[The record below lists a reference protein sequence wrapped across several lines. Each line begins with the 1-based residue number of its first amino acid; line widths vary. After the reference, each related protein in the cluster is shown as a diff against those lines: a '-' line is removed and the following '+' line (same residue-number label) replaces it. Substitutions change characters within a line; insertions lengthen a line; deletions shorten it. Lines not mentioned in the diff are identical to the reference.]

1 MFYFLIDVNF
11 VKTKYKIM
19 KKLIVI
25 ITILLS
31 SKLIG
36 QNFEF
41 KPLPYTYDAL
51 EPFIDAKTMEIH
63 YSKHHKTYYENF
75 INSIKGTK
83 AENMSIEEIFSNVEM
98 LPTAVR
104 NNGGGYWNH
113 QFFWNI
119 MAPQGKPLTDKKLK
133 NAINKSFGS
142 LDSFKEQFKKSAL
155 SLFGSGWTWLIVDEN
170 KNLQIINT
178 PNQDN
183 PLMSIAPT
191 KGIPILAIDIWE
203 HAYYLKYQNRRSEY
217 IDNWFQVINWEEVA
231 KLYHQAI
238 DKQK

>member
-1 MFYFLIDVNF
+1 
-11 VKTKYKIM
+11 M

-31 SKLIG
+31 SRLIG

-133 NAINKSFGS
+133 NAINKSLGS
-142 LDSFKEQFKKSAL
+142 FDSFKEQFKKSAL

>member
-1 MFYFLIDVNF
+1 
-11 VKTKYKIM
+11 
-19 KKLIVI
+19 
-25 ITILLS
+25 
-31 SKLIG
+31 
-36 QNFEF
+36 
-41 KPLPYTYDAL
+41 
-51 EPFIDAKTMEIH
+51 MEIH

-83 AENMSIEEIFSNVEM
+83 AENMSIEEIFSNIES

-104 NNGGGYWNH
+104 NNSGGYWNH

-133 NAINKSFGS
+133 NAINQSFGS
-142 LDSFKEQFKKSAL
+142 FDNFKEQFKKSAL

-191 KGIPILAIDIWE
+191 KGIPILVIDIWE

-217 IDNWFQVINWEEVA
+217 IDNWFQVINWEEVT
-231 KLYHQAI
+231 KLYYQAL

>member
-1 MFYFLIDVNF
+1 
-11 VKTKYKIM
+11 M
-19 KKLIVI
+19 KKYIII

-36 QNFEF
+36 QNFEL
-41 KPLPYTYDAL
+41 KPLPYSYDAL

-63 YSKHHKTYYENF
+63 YSKHHKAYYDNF

-83 AENMSIEEIFSNVEM
+83 AENMRIEEIFASVET
-98 LPTAVR
+98 LPIAVR
-104 NNGGGYWNH
+104 NNAGGYWNH

-119 MAPQGKPLTDKKLK
+119 MTPNGKPLVDKKLLK
-133 NAINKSFGS
+133 AINKSFGS
-142 LDSFKEQFKKSAL
+142 FDMFKEQFKKSAL

-183 PLMSIAPT
+183 PLMSITQT
-191 KGIPILAIDIWE
+191 KGIPILNLDVWE
-203 HAYYLKYQNRRSEY
+203 HAYYLKYQNRRAEY
-217 IDNWFQVINWEEVA
+217 IDNWFKVINWEEVA
-231 KLYHQAI
+231 NLYQQAI
-238 DKQK
+238 DAKN

>member
-1 MFYFLIDVNF
+1 
-11 VKTKYKIM
+11 M

-41 KPLPYTYDAL
+41 KPLPYAYDAL

-75 INSIKGTK
+75 INSVKGTK
-83 AENMSIEEIFSNVEM
+83 AENMSIEEIFSNVET

-119 MAPQGKPLTDKKLK
+119 MAPQGKPLADKKLK

-142 LDSFKEQFKKSAL
+142 FDSFKEQFKKSAL
-155 SLFGSGWTWLIVDEN
+155 SLFGSGWIWLIVDEN

>member
-1 MFYFLIDVNF
+1 
-11 VKTKYKIM
+11 M

-31 SKLIG
+31 SRLIG

-142 LDSFKEQFKKSAL
+142 FDSFKEQFKKSAL

-178 PNQDN
+178 SNQDN

>member
-1 MFYFLIDVNF
+1 
-11 VKTKYKIM
+11 
-19 KKLIVI
+19 
-25 ITILLS
+25 
-31 SKLIG
+31 
-36 QNFEF
+36 
-41 KPLPYTYDAL
+41 
-51 EPFIDAKTMEIH
+51 MEIH

-83 AENMSIEEIFSNVEM
+83 AENMSIEEIFSNIETM
-98 LPTAVR
+98 TTAVR
-104 NNGGGYWNH
+104 NNSGGYWNH

-133 NAINKSFGS
+133 NTINQSFGS
-142 LDSFKEQFKKSAL
+142 FDNFKEQFKKSAL

-170 KNLQIINT
+170 KNLQIINI

-183 PLMSIAPT
+183 PLMSTAPT
-191 KGIPILAIDIWE
+191 KGIPILVIDIWE

-217 IDNWFQVINWEEVA
+217 IDNWFQVINWEEVT
-231 KLYHQAI
+231 KLYYQAL

>member
-41 KPLPYTYDAL
+41 KPLPYSYDAL

>member
-1 MFYFLIDVNF
+1 
-11 VKTKYKIM
+11 M

-25 ITILLS
+25 IIILLS

-142 LDSFKEQFKKSAL
+142 FDSFKEQFKKSAL